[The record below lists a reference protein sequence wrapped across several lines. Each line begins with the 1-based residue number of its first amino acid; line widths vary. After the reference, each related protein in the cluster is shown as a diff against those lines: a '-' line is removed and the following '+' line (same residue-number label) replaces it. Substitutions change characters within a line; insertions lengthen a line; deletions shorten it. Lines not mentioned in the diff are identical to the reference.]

1 MLHISN
7 IMLEKN
13 KNLLFISNNEL
24 DINNKD
30 MEEKI

>member
-24 DINNKD
+24 DINNKYI
-30 MEEKI
+30 EEKI